1 MPPSRMT
8 LSELLIGEKGVIVD
22 VVGSDNVAA
31 RLLEM
36 GLLPGETIE
45 VIGRAPMGDP
55 TEYSVVGYRISL
67 RKVESARVQIDKA
80 S

>member
-1 MPPSRMT
+1 MT
-8 LSELLIGEKGVIVD
+8 LSELQIGEKGVIVD
-22 VVGSDNVAA
+22 VAGSDNVAA

-67 RKVESARVQIDKA
+67 RKVESARVQVDKA

>member
-1 MPPSRMT
+1 M
-8 LSELLIGEKGVIVD
+8 SELQIGEKGVIAD

>member
-1 MPPSRMT
+1 MLPSRMT
-8 LSELLIGEKGVIVD
+8 LSELQIGEKGVIAD
-22 VVGSDNVAA
+22 VVGSDGVAA

-67 RKVESARVQIDKA
+67 RKVESARVQVDKA

>member
-1 MPPSRMT
+1 MVPSRMT
-8 LSELLIGEKGVIVD
+8 LSELQIGEKGVIAD

-67 RKVESARVQIDKA
+67 RKVESSRVQVDKA
-80 S
+80 L

>member
-8 LSELLIGEKGVIVD
+8 LSELQIGEKGVIVD
-22 VVGSDNVAA
+22 VAGSDNVAA

-67 RKVESARVQIDKA
+67 RKVESARVQVDKA

>member
-1 MPPSRMT
+1 MLPSRMT
-8 LSELLIGEKGVIVD
+8 LSELQIGEKGVIAD

-67 RKVESARVQIDKA
+67 RKVESARVQVDKA

>member
-1 MPPSRMT
+1 MLPSRMT
-8 LSELLIGEKGVIVD
+8 LSELQIGEKGVIAD
-22 VVGSDNVAA
+22 VVGSDGVAA

-67 RKVESARVQIDKA
+67 RRVESARVQVDKV

>member
-1 MPPSRMT
+1 MT
-8 LSELLIGEKGVIVD
+8 LSELKIGEKGVIAD
-22 VVGSDNVAA
+22 VVGSDGIAA

-67 RKVESARVQIDKA
+67 RKVESARVQVDKA

>member
-1 MPPSRMT
+1 MT
-8 LSELLIGEKGVIVD
+8 LSELQIGEKGVIAD

>member
-1 MPPSRMT
+1 MT
-8 LSELLIGEKGVIVD
+8 LSELQIGEKGVIAD

-67 RKVESARVQIDKA
+67 RKVESSRVQVDKA
-80 S
+80 L

>member
-1 MPPSRMT
+1 MLPSRMT
-8 LSELLIGEKGVIVD
+8 LSELQIGEKGVIAD

>member
-1 MPPSRMT
+1 MT
-8 LSELLIGEKGVIVD
+8 LNELQIGEKGVIVD
-22 VVGSDNVAA
+22 VAGSDNVAA

-67 RKVESARVQIDKA
+67 RKVESARVQVDKA

>member
-1 MPPSRMT
+1 MLPSRMT
-8 LSELLIGEKGVIVD
+8 LSELQIGEKGVIAD
-22 VVGSDNVAA
+22 VVGSDNIAA

>member
-1 MPPSRMT
+1 MLPSRMT
-8 LSELLIGEKGVIVD
+8 LSELQIGEKGLIAD
-22 VVGSDNVAA
+22 VVGSDGVAA

-67 RKVESARVQIDKA
+67 RKVESARVQVDKV

>member
-1 MPPSRMT
+1 MPPSRMN
-8 LSELLIGEKGVIVD
+8 LNELQIGEKGVIVD
-22 VVGSDNVAA
+22 VAGSDNVAA

-67 RKVESARVQIDKA
+67 RKVESARVQVDKA

>member
-1 MPPSRMT
+1 MT
-8 LSELLIGEKGVIVD
+8 LSELQIGETGVIAD

-67 RKVESARVQIDKA
+67 RKVESARVQVDKA

>member
-1 MPPSRMT
+1 MLPSRMT
-8 LSELLIGEKGVIVD
+8 LSELQIGEKGVIAD
-22 VVGSDNVAA
+22 VVGSDGVAA

-67 RKVESARVQIDKA
+67 RRVESARAQVDKV

>member
-1 MPPSRMT
+1 MLPSRMT
-8 LSELLIGEKGVIVD
+8 LSELQIGETGVIAD

-67 RKVESARVQIDKA
+67 RKVESARVQVDKA

>member
-8 LSELLIGEKGVIVD
+8 LNELQIGEKGVIVD
-22 VVGSDNVAA
+22 VAGSDNVAA

-67 RKVESARVQIDKA
+67 RKVESARVQVDKA

>member
-1 MPPSRMT
+1 MLPSRMT
-8 LSELLIGEKGVIVD
+8 LSELQIGEKGVIAD
-22 VVGSDNVAA
+22 VVGSDGVAA

-67 RKVESARVQIDKA
+67 RKVESARVQVDKV